1 MGQFELLEK
10 IQLILRKGGFSISRF
25 CLVKPRCFDLVA
37 RRDDITLLL
46 KAFYNIDALKYH
58 SAREMKLIAKLLE
71 ANPIVVGEKSRES
84 RLERGVV
91 YSRHS
96 IPIVNLATFYDFFLR
111 GIYPMVY
118 SAPGGY
124 YVSLH
129 GELMREIRRQKN
141 ISLGELAKKVG
152 VSRRTIKKYE
162 EGMDATVETA
172 LRLEEVL
179 DTYLIKAID
188 VLSFR
193 VDEEFEEPDEDLSVF
208 DEKEKEIAESL
219 MDIGFDVYPTPAA
232 PFDAISR
239 DNSGE
244 STILTGF
251 KDNPKAIEKRAR
263 IIGSISKVT
272 EKKAAYIV
280 EDPSEKS
287 VEGTI
292 FIKKEDLS
300 SVSSPKDFLAL
311 LDELL
316 STENNI

>member
-1 MGQFELLEK
+1 MGRPELLEK
-10 IQLILRKGGFSISRF
+10 IYLILEKSGFSISQF

-37 RRDDITLLL
+37 RKEDVTLLL
-46 KAFYNIDALKYH
+46 KAFHNIDALKYS
-58 SAREMKLIAKLLE
+58 SAREMKLIARLLE
-71 ANPIVVGEKSRES
+71 ANPLVVGEKSREN

-91 YSRHS
+91 YSRHN
-96 IPIVNLATFYDFFLR
+96 IPIVNLATFYDFFVR

-129 GELMREIRRQKN
+129 GELMREVRKQRN
-141 ISLGELAKKVG
+141 LSLGELAKMVG

-179 DTYLIKAID
+179 ETYLIRTINM
-188 VLSFR
+188 LSFR
-193 VDEEFEEPDEDLSVF
+193 GEDSIEASEEDLSVL
-208 DEKEKEIAESL
+208 DEKEKEVAESL
-219 MDIGFDVYPTPAA
+219 MDIGFDVYPTLAA
-232 PFDAISR
+232 PFDAISVGE
-239 DNSGE
+239 SFE
-244 STILTGF
+244 STILTGL
-251 KDNPKAIEKRAR
+251 KDNPRTIERRAR

-280 EDPSEKS
+280 DEP
-287 VEGTI
+287 VENEVGGTI
-292 FIKKEDLS
+292 FIKKEYLS
-300 SVSSPKDFLAL
+300 SLSSPKDLISF
-311 LDELL
+311 LDEIL